1 MKTIIN
7 TTEIQ
12 AKLNPLDLFLQSSS
26 DASNLECSHQEE
38 FEKRFLKWWED
49 YKIVYQR
56 KIRAEVLLSID
67 GVKWEDNM
75 LFTLKSLDNIDNSH
89 SIDAKEILDCNYEQF
104 KNYLDEF
111 KSTEKSNWL
120 HQNNLS
126 K

>member
-1 MKTIIN
+1 METTIN

-12 AKLNPLDLFLQSSS
+12 AKLNPLDLFIDNKSL
-26 DASNLECSHQEE
+26 DFLKNHQKEVLVTN
-38 FEKRFLKWWED
+38 FSKWWED

-56 KIRAEVLLSID
+56 QIRSEVLLSIE

-75 LFTLKSLDNIDNSH
+75 LFTLESLDNTDYSH
-89 SIDAKEILDCNYEQF
+89 SIDAKKILDCSREQF
-104 KNYLDEF
+104 ENYLSEF

-120 HQNNLS
+120 FN

>member
-1 MKTIIN
+1 METTIN

-26 DASNLECSHQEE
+26 DASNLECLQQEE
-38 FEKRFLKWWED
+38 FENRFSKWWED

-56 KIRAEVLLSID
+56 QIRSEVLLSID

-75 LFTLKSLDNIDNSH
+75 LFTLQSLDNIDYSH
-89 SIDAKEILDCNYEQF
+89 SIDAKEILDCIDGQF
-104 KNYLDEF
+104 QNYLAEF

-120 HQNNLS
+120 F
-126 K
+126 KK

>member
-1 MKTIIN
+1 METIIN

-26 DASNLECSHQEE
+26 DASNLECSEQEE
-38 FEKRFLKWWED
+38 FENRFSKWWED

-56 KIRAEVLLSID
+56 QIRSEVLLSIK
-67 GVKWEDNM
+67 GVKLEDNM
-75 LFTLKSLDNIDNSH
+75 LFTLESLDNIDYSH
-89 SIDAKEILDCNYEQF
+89 SIDAEEILDCSREQF
-104 KNYLDEF
+104 ENYLAEF

-120 HQNNLS
+120 LN